1 MQTLH
6 AKTSCLSIC
15 VERCGGFEQGT
26 QNDDLGNTGAPTL
39 IWQQK
44 VVDKI
49 REKRARYCGGTV
61 GVALTFGRSRSGGF
75 EQGTQNGD
83 FASEIRQ
90 I

>member
-1 MQTLH
+1 MLH
-6 AKTSCLSIC
+6 AKTSFLSIC

-49 REKRARYCGGTV
+49 WEKRARYCWGTDV
-61 GVALTFGRSRSGGF
+61 GVALTFGRSRMQSP
-75 EQGTQNGD
+75 QQ
-83 FASEIRQ
+83 AAI
-90 I
+90 